1 MPVGWRLSDA
11 IIHWRPQMTMAE
23 NR

>member
-11 IIHWRPQMTMAE
+11 IIQWHPQMTMAE